1 MVETRKASGYI
12 FVGGHLCLDFVNT
25 EVIRDGG
32 PLDLLRDFDDL
43 ISWLVQ
49 AQVIDKSEAREAL
62 EKWSGKREGIRAF
75 EEALRFRAV
84 LRNLVERIA
93 KGKSVQQS
101 AIDAINNLLGS
112 RPGYLQIKRVRGG
125 FERHVHA
132 ETVEPVHLLVP
143 IAMSASEL
151 LCYVDLS
158 RIKKCK
164 NPDCVI
170 FFCDTTKN
178 QARNWCSMSACG
190 NRMKVAA
197 HYYRK
202 RSKK

>member
-1 MVETRKASGYI
+1 MVEREEASGYI
-12 FVGGHLCLDFVNT
+12 FVGGHLCLDFLNT
-25 EVIRDGG
+25 EVIRNGS
-32 PLDLLRDFDDL
+32 PLDLLADFDDL
-43 ISWLVQ
+43 VSWLVE
-49 AQVIDKSEAREAL
+49 ARVIDKAESREAL
-62 EKWSGKREGIRAF
+62 DKWSGKREGTKVFAQ
-75 EEALRFRAV
+75 ALEFRAV

-93 KGKSVQQS
+93 KGKSIQQS
-101 AIDAINNLLGS
+101 SVDAINDLLS
-112 RPGYLQIKRVRGG
+112 NRPGYLQIKRVRGG
-125 FERHVHA
+125 FERYVQA
-132 ETVEPVHLLVP
+132 ETVEPVQLIVP

-151 LCYVDLS
+151 LCYADLT

-178 QARNWCSMSACG
+178 QARNWCSMKSCG

-202 RSKK
+202 RSNK